1 MSNICQPGITHRLQN
16 LIRARSLWA
25 KNLTSNFDP
34 TEKKLHNQ
42 EYVKIHTYAL
52 YGDKK
57 NHRTVHCGLKQT
69 GSIIKHTLFELF
81 GNS

>member
-1 MSNICQPGITHRLQN
+1 MSNICQPSITHRIQN
-16 LIRARSLWA
+16 LIRACLFWA

-34 TEKKLHNQ
+34 TENKLHNQ

-57 NHRTVHCGLKQT
+57 KSSHCALWTEAVWQHHKT
-69 GSIIKHTLFELF
+69 HTI
-81 GNS
+81 